1 VLDHRFGQ
9 MRDQVHAWQATIDH
23 DAIVFTTHPGSDV
36 AQSTD
41 WDEDGEP
48 GYWTGEASM
57 PRSAQ
62 FERTAV
68 HIYQPAWDETTDA
81 LLWTVFGY
89 RPFTHAYVP
98 QDHFDEVVQRGGWT
112 VARKGG
118 AAIALWSWRATSWRS
133 YDPARIATRG
143 LQQPFDLVA
152 EGGPDN
158 VWLVEVADRS
168 TGDVDAWVAAVLA
181 SEPAVE
187 RDDDGFV
194 VRWTSPAA
202 GDLRFGSTGPFTVGG
217 EEVPLGDFPRHES
230 QWATVDRLATRYDVR
245 TPDGRLTLDFD
256 RRTRAV
262 GT

>member
-1 VLDHRFGQ
+1 
-9 MRDQVHAWQATIDH
+9 MR
-23 DAIVFTTHPGSDV
+23 
-36 AQSTD
+36 
-41 WDEDGEP
+41 
-48 GYWTGEASM
+48 
-57 PRSAQ
+57 
-62 FERTAV
+62 
-68 HIYQPAWDETTDA
+68 
-81 LLWTVFGY
+81 
-89 RPFTHAYVP
+89 
-98 QDHFDEVVQRGGWT
+98 
-112 VARKGG
+112 
-118 AAIALWSWRATSWRS
+118 
-133 YDPARIATRG
+133 
-143 LQQPFDLVA
+143 QPFDLVA

-158 VWLVEVADRS
+158 VWVVEVADRS
-168 TGDVDAWVAAVLA
+168 TGDVDAWAAAVVA